1 MGWDM
6 LSRGGIYCHGVGYIV
21 TGQDILSRGGIS
33 EISGGSYT
41 WNERDKSVEYSCPAG
56 KFPYPM
62 RTRKCTRLG
71 LWEKQNVKAECKDVR
86 CPSPSRFE
94 NGDFYPRKTVY
105 TVGDVLTFEC
115 WGGHEM
121 KGPENRTCQENG
133 KWSEKTTICEDH
145 GGYCPNPGVP
155 LGTTKEG
162 ISYNVEDIVKY
173 NCKAGLKMFGS
184 NERECLENKQWS
196 GTEPSCRGMTN
207 SALRTCC
214 GSTMSQFC
222 RFWYRITRGQGLK
235 NEVIYIL
242 SCLQISSFD
251 IEPRYAIISYASEAN
266 TIVSLFD
273 DESLVADDVTV
284 KLRQYPYSSEC
295 RTQCFLHTLYQRWVM
310 GLRKYNMGGDPRV
323 EIQRIRNL
331 LDVGRRED
339 PREDYLDVYV
349 FGLGSDID
357 QSELNDLASK
367 KDREQ
372 HSFHL
377 KDVNSMKEESNK
389 VSEQFPWI
397 AKITIT
403 RGKTQE
409 SCKGSIL
416 TKNFILTA
424 AHCFHFDEEAKFI
437 TVQVTGQ
444 CPLKVK
450 TIYRHPQYQ
459 PESKRDKHIGKS
471 FDYDIAIL
479 ELEKKMEYSSEIRC
493 HCVISKRLCHCSRI
507 LSVVFPCCIVPQRA
521 ACLKAAENVK
531 QLQNVTDIRDAVTER
546 FLCTGGT
553 DPVVEPPTCKGDSGG
568 PLIIENKKRYIQVGI
583 ISWGTVDHCKG
594 TVRLKTPVPPDSRD
608 FHVNIFHMLPWIKE
622 IVPDELS
629 YLPL

>member
-1 MGWDM
+1 VKFQYNPE
-6 LSRGGIYCHGVGYIV
+6 ICVFIKA
-21 TGQDILSRGGIS
+21 

-214 GSTMSQFC
+214 GSTMTIGQ
-222 RFWYRITRGQGLK
+222 RRINIKKGDPMNIFIILDASESVKKK
-235 NEVIYIL
+235 N
-242 SCLQISSFD
+242 FD
-251 IEPRYAIISYASEAN
+251 IAKESSITFIEKVCIPIQSDSSWGPSSD
-266 TIVSLFD
+266 VSTHDLIFV
-273 DESLVADDVTV
+273 SV
-284 KLRQYPYSSEC
+284 
-295 RTQCFLHTLYQRWVM
+295 
-310 GLRKYNMGGDPRV
+310 GKYNMGGDPRV

-377 KDVNSMKEESNK
+377 KDVNSMKEAFDNMIDDTDAMDMCGLNKESNK

-479 ELEKKMEYSSEIRC
+479 ELEKKMEYSSEIRHFKSCDVFRASHSVRC

>member
-1 MGWDM
+1 M
-6 LSRGGIYCHGVGYIV
+6 LPLLLLSQLAVSIAAPAA
-21 TGQDILSRGGIS
+21 QDAIQCITSKA

-196 GTEPSCRGMTN
+196 GTEPSCREWFTFDTPDEVALAFSTSL
-207 SALRTCC
+207 SATIEGADPDKDPEAIGQR
-214 GSTMSQFC
+214 
-222 RFWYRITRGQGLK
+222 RINIKKGDPMNIFIILDASESVKKK
-235 NEVIYIL
+235 NFDIAKESSITFIEK
-242 SCLQISSFD
+242 ISSFD

-284 KLRQYPYSSEC
+284 KLRQYPYSKHEDK
-295 RTQCFLHTLYQRWVM
+295 RGTNTRAALIRVHEMLVLQELRDKENFLKNRNVIVLMTD
-310 GLRKYNMGGDPRV
+310 GKYNMGGDPRV

-377 KDVNSMKEESNK
+377 KDVNSMKE
-389 VSEQFPWI
+389 
-397 AKITIT
+397 A
-403 RGKTQE
+403 
-409 SCKGSIL
+409 
-416 TKNFILTA
+416 
-424 AHCFHFDEEAKFI
+424 FDNMI
-437 TVQVTGQ
+437 GTN
-444 CPLKVK
+444 
-450 TIYRHPQYQ
+450 YRYG
-459 PESKRDKHIGKS
+459 D
-471 FDYDIAIL
+471 A
-479 ELEKKMEYSSEIRC
+479 
-493 HCVISKRLCHCSRI
+493 CVRR
-507 LSVVFPCCIVPQRA
+507 P
-521 ACLKAAENVK
+521 
-531 QLQNVTDIRDAVTER
+531 
-546 FLCTGGT
+546 G
-553 DPVVEPPTCKGDSGG
+553 
-568 PLIIENKKRYIQVGI
+568 
-583 ISWGTVDHCKG
+583 
-594 TVRLKTPVPPDSRD
+594 
-608 FHVNIFHMLPWIKE
+608 
-622 IVPDELS
+622 
-629 YLPL
+629 